1 MEDDEQVIYNHM
13 FDIAFTVETFE
24 KDPDKIPSTELVQAL
39 LRRMF
44 RLIDSGE
51 FVVGDTVAHV
61 DTANIEFIRREG
73 GVTTTHFH
81 RRAWGVGDYAL
92 ARS

>member
-1 MEDDEQVIYNHM
+1 MEDNEQRVYNHM

-24 KDPDKIPSTELVQAL
+24 EDPDKIPSTELVQAL

-44 RLIDSGE
+44 KLIDSGE

-61 DTANIEFIRREG
+61 DTAHIEFKRREG
-73 GVTTTHFH
+73 
-81 RRAWGVGDYAL
+81 
-92 ARS
+92 

>member
-1 MEDDEQVIYNHM
+1 MSDDEQVIYNHM

-24 KDPDKIPSTELVQAL
+24 EDPDKIPSTELVQAL

-44 RLIDSGE
+44 MLIEDGE

-61 DTANIEFIRREG
+61 DTAHIEFKRREG
-73 GVTTTHFH
+73 
-81 RRAWGVGDYAL
+81 
-92 ARS
+92 

>member
-1 MEDDEQVIYNHM
+1 MSEAEQVIYNHM

-24 KDPDKIPSTELVQAL
+24 EDPDKIPSTELVQAL

-44 RLIDSGE
+44 KLIDSGE

-61 DTANIEFIRREG
+61 DTAHIELRRREG
-73 GVTTTHFH
+73 
-81 RRAWGVGDYAL
+81 
-92 ARS
+92 

>member
-1 MEDDEQVIYNHM
+1 MSDDEQVIYNHM

-24 KDPDKIPSTELVQAL
+24 EDPDKIPSTELVQAL

-44 RLIDSGE
+44 KLIDSGE

-61 DTANIEFIRREG
+61 DTAHIELRRREG
-73 GVTTTHFH
+73 
-81 RRAWGVGDYAL
+81 
-92 ARS
+92 

>member
-51 FVVGDTVAHV
+51 FVVGDTVAHG

-73 GVTTTHFH
+73 
-81 RRAWGVGDYAL
+81 
-92 ARS
+92 

>member
-1 MEDDEQVIYNHM
+1 MSERSSDTTKDDEQVIHNHM

-24 KDPDKIPSTELVQAL
+24 EDPDKIPSTELVQAL

-44 RLIDSGE
+44 KLIDSGE

-61 DTANIEFIRREG
+61 DTAHIELKRREG
-73 GVTTTHFH
+73 
-81 RRAWGVGDYAL
+81 
-92 ARS
+92 

>member
-24 KDPDKIPSTELVQAL
+24 EDPDKIPSTELVQAL

-44 RLIDSGE
+44 MLIEDGE
-51 FVVGDTVAHV
+51 FVVGETISHV
-61 DTANIEFIRREG
+61 DTILAELERREG
-73 GVTTTHFH
+73 
-81 RRAWGVGDYAL
+81 
-92 ARS
+92 

>member
-1 MEDDEQVIYNHM
+1 MENDEQVIYNHM

-24 KDPDKIPSTELVQAL
+24 EDPDKIPSTELVHAL

-44 RLIDSGE
+44 MLIEDGE

-61 DTANIEFIRREG
+61 DTAHIEFKRREG
-73 GVTTTHFH
+73 
-81 RRAWGVGDYAL
+81 
-92 ARS
+92 